1 MPTSSVSPAG
11 GAASGDRP
19 TLPRWRGRPTSQT
32 VGSSFRL
39 GRVAGIEIRVH
50 WSWLLVAALI
60 VWSLSAGVF
69 PETNP
74 GLSDSAYVAM
84 ALVAAL
90 LFFASILLHELG
102 HAVQAKREGV
112 AIDGITLWAFGG
124 VALMRAEPPSAGAE
138 LRIAL
143 AGPAVS
149 LVLGGVFL
157 LGSLALPL
165 APGVDGVAFWLGQ
178 MNLYL
183 LVFNMLPAFPLDGG
197 RVLRAVL
204 WARRRDFASA
214 TLTAAALGRGFG
226 QLFIGAGL
234 ALTIV
239 VGAFGGVWLAF
250 IGWFLLAAA
259 EAERQ
264 RLVSRDALA
273 GLTVWQLMVPDPV
286 TVEPDASV
294 RDFIERVFFPTRHT
308 AYPVVERGRP
318 VGIVSYRRALELPP
332 EAWATA
338 SVRDIMVG
346 AADVCIDP
354 DTPISEVLPQ
364 LAAGERRLLACR
376 HGALLG
382 LLSPTDVMRVLEVRT
397 RLAEPQV
404 QRPQAGWRRNPS
416 RTPSAPPTPPWR
428 PPAARSR

>member
-1 MPTSSVSPAG
+1 
-11 GAASGDRP
+11 
-19 TLPRWRGRPTSQT
+19 

-39 GRVAGIEIRVH
+39 AQVAGIEIRVH

-74 GLSDSAYVAM
+74 GLPDGAYVAM

-102 HAVQAKREGV
+102 HAVQSKREHV
-112 AIDGITLWAFGG
+112 AIDGIVLWAFGG

-149 LVLGGVFL
+149 LVLGVVFVL
-157 LGSLALPL
+157 AALALPL

-183 LVFNMLPAFPLDGG
+183 LVFNLLPAFPLDGG

-214 TLTAAALGRGFG
+214 TLTAAAFGRGFG
-226 QLFIGAGL
+226 QLFVGAGL

-239 VGAFGGVWLAF
+239 VGAFGGLWLAF
-250 IGWFLLAAA
+250 TGWFLLAAA

-264 RLVSRDALA
+264 RLASRDALA
-273 GLTVWQLMVPDPV
+273 GLTVSQLMVTDPV
-286 TVEPDASV
+286 TVEPETSV
-294 RDFIERVFFPTRHT
+294 QAFIERVVFPSRHA
-308 AYPVVERGRP
+308 AYPVVESGRP
-318 VGIVSYRRALELPP
+318 VGLASYRSAIELPP

-346 AADVCIDP
+346 VADVCVDP

-364 LAAGERRLLACR
+364 LVAGERRLLACR
-376 HGALLG
+376 QGRLLG

-397 RLAEPQV
+397 RLAESHAALR
-404 QRPQAGWRRNPS
+404 QRGWRQ
-416 RTPSAPPTPPWR
+416 TPGRAAGAPPTEPWR
-428 PPAARSR
+428 APVSRPR

>member
-1 MPTSSVSPAG
+1 
-11 GAASGDRP
+11 
-19 TLPRWRGRPTSQT
+19 

-39 GRVAGIEIRVH
+39 AQVAGIEIRVH

-74 GLSDSAYVAM
+74 GLPDGAYVAM

-102 HAVQAKREGV
+102 HAVQSKREHV
-112 AIDGITLWAFGG
+112 AIDGIVLWAFGG

-149 LVLGGVFL
+149 LVLGVVFVL
-157 LGSLALPL
+157 AALALPL

-183 LVFNMLPAFPLDGG
+183 LVFNLLPAFPLDGG

-214 TLTAAALGRGFG
+214 TLTAAAFGRGFG
-226 QLFIGAGL
+226 QLFVGAGL

-239 VGAFGGVWLAF
+239 VGAFGGLWLAF
-250 IGWFLLAAA
+250 TGWFLLAAA

-264 RLVSRDALA
+264 RLASRDALA
-273 GLTVWQLMVPDPV
+273 GLAVSQLMVTDPV
-286 TVEPDASV
+286 TVEPETSV
-294 RDFIERVFFPTRHT
+294 QAFIERVFFPHRHA
-308 AYPVVERGRP
+308 AYPVVQSGRP
-318 VGIVSYRRALELPP
+318 VGLASYRRAIELPP
-332 EAWATA
+332 EAWTTA

-346 AADVCIDP
+346 VADVCVDP

-364 LAAGERRLLACR
+364 LVAGERRLLACR
-376 HGALLG
+376 QGRLLG

-397 RLAEPQV
+397 RLAESHAALR
-404 QRPQAGWRRNPS
+404 QRGWRQ
-416 RTPSAPPTPPWR
+416 TPGRAAGAPPTEPWR
-428 PPAARSR
+428 APVSRPR

>member
-1 MPTSSVSPAG
+1 
-11 GAASGDRP
+11 
-19 TLPRWRGRPTSQT
+19 

-39 GRVAGIEIRVH
+39 AQVAGIEIRVH

-74 GLSDSAYVAM
+74 GLPDGAYVAM

-102 HAVQAKREGV
+102 HAVQSKREHV
-112 AIDGITLWAFGG
+112 AIDGIVLWAFGG
-124 VALMRAEPPSAGAE
+124 VALMRAEPPSAGPE

-149 LVLGGVFL
+149 LVLGVVFVL
-157 LGSLALPL
+157 AALALPL
-165 APGVDGVAFWLGQ
+165 PPGVDGVAFWLGQ

-183 LVFNMLPAFPLDGG
+183 LVFNLLPAFPLDGG

-214 TLTAAALGRGFG
+214 TLTAAAFGRGFG
-226 QLFIGAGL
+226 QLFVGAGL

-239 VGAFGGVWLAF
+239 VGAFGGLWLAF
-250 IGWFLLAAA
+250 TGWFLLAAA

-264 RLVSRDALA
+264 RLASRDALA
-273 GLTVWQLMVPDPV
+273 GLTVSQLMVPDPI
-286 TVEPDASV
+286 TVEPETSV
-294 RDFIERVFFPTRHT
+294 PAFIERVFFPSRHT

-318 VGIVSYRRALELPP
+318 VGLASYRSALELPP

-338 SVRDIMVG
+338 SVRDIMAG
-346 AADVCIDP
+346 ASDVCVDP

-364 LAAGERRLLACR
+364 LVAGERRLLACR
-376 HGALLG
+376 QGRLLG

-397 RLAEPQV
+397 RLTESHDARR
-404 QRPQAGWRRNPS
+404 QRGWRQ
-416 RTPSAPPTPPWR
+416 TPGRAAGAPPTEPWR
-428 PPAARSR
+428 APVARPR